1 MVEIRDKQNKISENA
16 FTVVFLV
23 TENSNVP
30 INCHNPTNNLKQ
42 LKTIF
47 VGVVLVSVRETTP
60 HHTGD
65 HYNSGSYR
73 QPRKLIMGMQHYL
86 TPSRQNMK
94 EDLNFIKMEDD
105 LNFFE

>member
-1 MVEIRDKQNKISENA
+1 MAISQSNGIGYRIYTSEIITHKSTTIKLVRTFVKQMVEIRDKQNKISENA

-47 VGVVLVSVRETTP
+47 VGVVLVLV
-60 HHTGD
+60 
-65 HYNSGSYR
+65 
-73 QPRKLIMGMQHYL
+73 
-86 TPSRQNMK
+86 
-94 EDLNFIKMEDD
+94 
-105 LNFFE
+105 